1 MNDPASATTEL
12 DSLYRPLVGL
22 QPPAILVSQ
31 RHAWAAAMSRLE
43 DFRLSDPARCDMLET
58 GARLAAAYQSAALD
72 GAHPGDPR
80 VVDALISHRAAADDL
95 AGDVG
100 AHVTANQRALLAAA
114 RAGALSEALIRH
126 VHELACRPQI
136 THPVQVDGRVQDHV
150 LAHGEYKH
158 HSNHTRTNEGGW
170 RVRAPVA
177 KVGSEMR
184 TLVATM
190 GPEEFGRLHP
200 ATRAA
205 HVLQAMTHVAPFA
218 DGNAR
223 VARALAGGLLLR
235 VSGIP
240 LLVPAD
246 DLAAYDGAVVG
257 AEAGDPGALVAFVV
271 KCAVDLVDLIVEPD
285 PSISLDRDE
294 GLFRWEAETAAA
306 RFLGEQLPSAVQ
318 GALKRHRARTDL
330 GWLPSLNDAD
340 IDPPAVADRERLFES
355 RPLVIR
361 APLPPGPGAEEA
373 LSIDAH
379 PLGGKGHVVLRA
391 EAAGLRIDVRVD
403 ESADEWHDR
412 LDPWLDRIISTL
424 ALRAAA
430 EVE

>member
-1 MNDPASATTEL
+1 
-12 DSLYRPLVGL
+12 
-22 QPPAILVSQ
+22 
-31 RHAWAAAMSRLE
+31 
-43 DFRLSDPARCDMLET
+43 
-58 GARLAAAYQSAALD
+58 
-72 GAHPGDPR
+72 
-80 VVDALISHRAAADDL
+80 VVDALLGHQAAADDL

-100 AHVTANQRALLAAA
+100 AHVTANHRALLVAA
-114 RAGALSEALIRH
+114 RAGALSEALIRQ

-170 RVRAPVA
+170 QVRAPVA

-184 TLVATM
+184 TLMATT

-200 ATRAA
+200 AARAA
-205 HVLQAMTHVAPFA
+205 YVLQALTRVAPFA

-235 VSGIP
+235 ESGIP

-246 DLAAYDGAVVG
+246 GLAACDLAAYDAAIVG

-271 KCAVDLVDLIVEPD
+271 KCAVDLVDLIVEPH
-285 PSISLDRDE
+285 PSISSDRDG
-294 GLFRWEAETAAA
+294 GLSRWEAETAAA
-306 RFLGEQLPSAVQ
+306 RFLGEQLPSAVR
-318 GALKRHRARTDL
+318 GALTRHRARTDL
-330 GWLPSLNDAD
+330 GWLPPLNDAD
-340 IDPPAVADRERLFES
+340 IDPSAVADGERLFEA

-361 APLPPGPGAEEA
+361 APLPPGPGVKEA

-391 EAAGLRIDVRVD
+391 EEAGLRIDVRVG
-403 ESADEWHDR
+403 EPADEWRSR
-412 LDPWLDRIISTL
+412 LEPWLDRIISTL
-424 ALRAAA
+424 ALRTAA
-430 EVE
+430 EIE